1 MLFTYS
7 KMAVLDCLISLTL
20 SAVGNDDRMFRNKF
34 VVVCKCPGAGT
45 LSTVKC
51 PLPGAHC
58 ETNARGLP
66 GGGKCTRLELTRT
79 LLACTNLVTLI
90 FQAISAA
97 NGQWKLPWRRA
108 VALFNVSE
116 LWFLEYSPSS
126 SYVGEYSPT
135 IHLHF
140 REQLIIVIIIIVFIT
155 VLFLLIINV
164 LLIAIIIH
172 FII

>member
-1 MLFTYS
+1 MTTGCFETSLLLF
-7 KMAVLDCLISLTL
+7 V
-20 SAVGNDDRMFRNKF
+20 
-34 VVVCKCPGAGT
+34 
-45 LSTVKC
+45 
-51 PLPGAHC
+51 
-58 ETNARGLP
+58 NARGQGHYQLSNARSPVLIVKQMLGVCP

-172 FII
+172 FNI